1 MASAD
6 VGGAQQ
12 NADQP
17 PLSRFRTHTRLKAA
31 SLAAKGGN
39 GERGE
44 LRGAYTHKVSRVA
57 ALTSFAAL
65 TASEKSEDLK
75 GLRESYRKLPGQTG
89 LPFDTN
95 MAPHF
100 STCIGCVVGTA
111 AGGTEVTQAT
121 FKRTL
126 SKGSG
131 TNSKALTKARELYV
145 SEYGGW
151 TKPINGKLPPAT
163 HAKIMRLVESD
174 SETTEL
180 IAELDAAGY
189 APDDYMVDLNQAF
202 DISKSL
208 LLAASERKQGARQP
222 QAQLQPQPP
231 PMSQPQPQLAL
242 LSLHGIEA
250 GGFYDDPCS
259 SLLALLDSPSVPPL
273 GGGVRPFASLLPT
286 LVEGELPAFNAEAFV
301 AEALNF
307 APSEARSAARSAHS
321 AAGSA
326 TGSARQA
333 AGSAL
338 QRLYTEEEML
348 KSADRARFEGRFEGA
363 FVGEVRAARCLN
375 AQLGAIHAQLG
386 TLVEHV
392 DAGHADLAAHI
403 TTGNAGLA
411 AHVTEA
417 AAGVEAQIS
426 ANNAGLAELITAV
439 EQSSKETLEAVE
451 EAREAVSEAGQAAA
465 EAGQA
470 AAEGTHRR
478 RSPVCSRRPTPSAP
492 ACTPWANASRTASQ
506 RLPRCCR
513 WLLPTRPASKPST
526 RPPRNASATSSW
538 PSSRSSTARV
548 RRRPSRGL
556 ATTSCSRSWATWGQ
570 W

>member
-1 MASAD
+1 
-6 VGGAQQ
+6 
-12 NADQP
+12 
-17 PLSRFRTHTRLKAA
+17 
-31 SLAAKGGN
+31 
-39 GERGE
+39 
-44 LRGAYTHKVSRVA
+44 
-57 ALTSFAAL
+57 
-65 TASEKSEDLK
+65 
-75 GLRESYRKLPGQTG
+75 
-89 LPFDTN
+89 
-95 MAPHF
+95 
-100 STCIGCVVGTA
+100 
-111 AGGTEVTQAT
+111 
-121 FKRTL
+121 
-126 SKGSG
+126 
-131 TNSKALTKARELYV
+131 
-145 SEYGGW
+145 
-151 TKPINGKLPPAT
+151 
-163 HAKIMRLVESD
+163 MRLVESD

-231 PMSQPQPQLAL
+231 PMSQPQLAL
-242 LSLHGIEA
+242 LSLHDQA

-286 LVEGELPAFNAEAFV
+286 LVEGELPVKLPAFNAEAFV

-439 EQSSKETLEAVE
+439 EQSSKETLEAVKE
-451 EAREAVSEAGQAAA
+451 VREAGQAAA
-465 EAGQA
+465 EAGQGQLVDA
-470 AAEGTHRR
+470 AAEREGRRGRGRCARVARGAVHCAVRNARAPRHPGRHMAIAAAVAEAKAEAARSQGRGCSRSRGTAHAAQGRGRQGGGPGAAARLCQGRR
-478 RSPVCSRRPTPSAP
+478 R
-492 ACTPWANASRTASQ
+492 
-506 RLPRCCR
+506 
-513 WLLPTRPASKPST
+513 
-526 RPPRNASATSSW
+526 
-538 PSSRSSTARV
+538 
-548 RRRPSRGL
+548 RGL
-556 ATTSCSRSWATWGQ
+556 AGG
-570 W
+570 